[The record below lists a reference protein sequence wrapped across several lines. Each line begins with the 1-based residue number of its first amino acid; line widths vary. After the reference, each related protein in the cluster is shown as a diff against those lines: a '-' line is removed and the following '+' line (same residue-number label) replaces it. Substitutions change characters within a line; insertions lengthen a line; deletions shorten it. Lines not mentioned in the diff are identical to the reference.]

1 MVHGLEREYEGRIEF
16 VRANIHNDDTIDIQE
31 KYGFSATPE
40 FFLVDGEGNVLAH
53 WDDGITL
60 ANMRETFDDV
70 LLKDAA
76 Q

>member
-16 VRANIHNDDTIDIQE
+16 VRSNIHTPNSIELQE

-40 FFLVDGEGNVLAH
+40 FFLVDDEGNVLAH

-60 ANMRETFDDV
+60 ANMRETFDNV
-70 LLKDAA
+70 LETRAVE
-76 Q
+76 